1 MSKHKSFR
9 ISDFSLRDLP
19 WAVGAYFVL
28 SIFSIGIGLL
38 LEAVPPFL
46 SGLLLGV
53 GGALLFAF
61 FLLRPLEKEVDVAAL
76 PSPSAN
82 VRAKCDD
89 PAGSL
94 VEAVKAYR
102 EETGLGLAEAKAVLQ
117 EYQDIERHGV
127 RTES

>member
-9 ISDFSLRDLP
+9 ITDFSLRDLP

-28 SIFSIGIGLL
+28 SLFAIGLGLL
-38 LEAVPPFL
+38 LEPVPPFL

-53 GGALLFAF
+53 GGALLLAF
-61 FLLRPLEKEVDVAAL
+61 YLLRPLKKEVDVAAL
-76 PSPSAN
+76 PSPSAK

-89 PAGSL
+89 PASSF
-94 VEAVKAYR
+94 VDAVKAYR
-102 EETGLGLAEAKAVLQ
+102 EETGLGLEEAKAVL
-117 EYQDIERHGV
+117 EDYQNSERNGE